1 MIRLLALL
9 ILFITAT
16 HLLGYPRIPDF
27 IYYGTFAG
35 TFVCLILYG
44 WKLEFRSAYIPFVLS
59 ILFSLWVNDIPSV
72 FKSPTRAVAFFCVAF
87 TIGPFIKNIPFQV
100 FRKKLFIYVLALI
113 RGIVF
118 LSFIGYLLGL
128 EMVRNRTGF
137 CGFTDHS
144 MLLGPLAGI
153 ASLNYFYWIFLE
165 KNGKARLLNL
175 FFMFTSLLTL
185 ILTGSRSALGACVVG
200 LLFFLF
206 TLYRKRLFRVI
217 QLLVVFAII
226 MAATNSIWWPYTESL
241 RAKMEYGEEQGST
254 TATRDLLWTDRIAEF
269 RAYPLFGVGFA
280 SYNTEIAKDKFNK
293 KSGTIEP
300 GSSWLFLLS
309 SMGLMGFL
317 SFLIPAVYMIFRA
330 FMLPRN
336 ILNNVFLTSILMLMM
351 AHMFFEGHVVASGAY
366 LCFILWLLLS
376 QCYCQLIEN

>member
-1 MIRLLALL
+1 MIRLLSLL

-72 FKSPTRAVAFFCVAF
+72 FKSPTRAVTFFCVAF
-87 TIGPFIKNIPFQV
+87 TIGPFIKNIPFQI

-128 EMVRNRTGF
+128 EMVINRTGF

-165 KNGKARLLNL
+165 KNGKARLFNL

-226 MAATNSIWWPYTESL
+226 MAATYSIWWPYTESL

-254 TATRDLLWTDRIAEF
+254 TATRDLLWADRIAEF

-330 FMLPRN
+330 FTLPQN
-336 ILNNVFLTSILMLMM
+336 ILNNVFLASILMLMM